1 MKEVIQNLLKNRL
14 EELLKDRVIETL
26 PIEIRVD
33 HSKDKTQGDFATNI
47 AMVLSK
53 QAKSSPRDLAAKIIE
68 GMAQS
73 DAVKKIEIAGPGF
86 INFFLSADANFKII
100 EEILEAGS
108 HFGLSKFGAD
118 TQHGGGHWWEKES
131 ACVVDTG

>member
-53 QAKSSPRDLAAKIIE
+53 QAKSSLGIWQQKLLKVWLKVMLLKNRDRWSWIY
-68 GMAQS
+68 
-73 DAVKKIEIAGPGF
+73 
-86 INFFLSADANFKII
+86 
-100 EEILEAGS
+100 
-108 HFGLSKFGAD
+108 
-118 TQHGGGHWWEKES
+118 
-131 ACVVDTG
+131 